1 MARSI
6 WVLGGLAVVCLASGW
21 WIERRLA
28 NGRMAAIIL
37 VVGLKSVGWLSAVSA
52 ALILLASRL

>member
-1 MARSI
+1 M
-6 WVLGGLAVVCLASGW
+6 LGGLAVACLASGW